1 MKASEIVQLM
11 NQWAKPYLIDE
22 WDNTGFQLGDL
33 EKDVNKIIVALDLD
47 RKVLEE
53 ALKEKAEM
61 IITHHP
67 LIFKPLKA
75 IRKQKY
81 KESLII
87 DLIKEDIVVYNAHTN
102 LDLATNGVNDV
113 LAEVLGLKNTQPLK
127 VTYEEALYKFVVFV
141 PKSHAKLI
149 REVLGNEGAGFIG
162 NYSHCTYNIEGIGT
176 FMPLEGTSPYIG
188 ELNKL
193 EEVEEVRI
201 ETVVEKK
208 DLKRIVSKVLENHPY
223 EEVAYDIYPLDN
235 KGKSYGYGRIGEID
249 KTKLSIYLDFVK
261 RQLNVDS
268 LIVYGDVEKE
278 ITKVAVCGGS
288 GATFI
293 VDAYSKGADVYITG
307 DVKYHDSQ
315 YANELGLTI
324 VDAGHFN
331 TEKVILP
338 AIKKYIEERTG
349 KAVSVKIYEK
359 SSPLRVFY

>member
-1 MKASEIVQLM
+1 M

-33 EKDVNKIIVALDLD
+33 EKEINKIIVALDLD
-47 RKVLEE
+47 RDVLEV
-53 ALKEKAEM
+53 AIKEKAEM

-75 IRKQKY
+75 VRRQNN
-81 KESLII
+81 KEKLII
-87 DLIKEDIVVYNAHTN
+87 DLIREDIVVYNAHTN
-102 LDLATNGVNDV
+102 LDLANNGVNDV
-113 LAEVLGLKNTQPLK
+113 LAKVLKLKSIQPLK
-127 VTYEEALYKFVVFV
+127 ITYQEPLYKFVVFV
-141 PKSHAKLI
+141 PKPHAKLI
-149 REVLGNEGAGFIG
+149 RDVLGNEGAGFIG

-201 ETVVEKK
+201 ETIVEKK
-208 DLKRIVSKVLENHPY
+208 DLKRVISKVLEHHPY

-235 KGKSYGYGRIGEID
+235 KGKFYGYGRIGEIE
-249 KTKLSIYLDFVK
+249 KTKLTDYLDFVK
-261 RQLNVDS
+261 KQLEVDT
-268 LIVYGDVEKE
+268 LVVYGDLDKE

-293 VDAYSKGADVYITG
+293 HDAYSKGADIYITG
-307 DVKYHDSQ
+307 DIKYHDSQ

-324 VDAGHFN
+324 VDAGHFD

-338 AIKKYIEERTG
+338 AIKNYIEEKAG
-349 KAVSVKIYEK
+349 KTISVKIHEK